1 MQTKGLE
8 MYFDKQRSLAFTKG
22 EEIYFLENY
31 TDMVV
36 KGKILDFYIFNEEK
50 NEVYA
55 DIREL
60 SCPGRLN
67 VKIDC
72 IFKTEEEAINYKKEK
87 DEKLKN
93 QYRSQIQT
101 IKDLALFMY
110 FHTVACCEEYTDW
123 NAREVAKEKFK
134 ELLDVDLDSENNL

>member
-1 MQTKGLE
+1 MKTNSLE
-8 MYFDKQRSLAFTKG
+8 MYFDKLRSLAFTKG
-22 EEIYFLENY
+22 EEIYFLDNY
-31 TDMVV
+31 TEMVI
-36 KGKILDFYIFNEEK
+36 KGKILDFYIFDEGK
-50 NEVYA
+50 NEAYA
-55 DIREL
+55 DIKEI

-87 DEKLKN
+87 DEKLKDK
-93 QYRSQIQT
+93 YRSQIQT

-123 NAREVAKEKFK
+123 NAREVAKEKIK
-134 ELLDVDLDSENNL
+134 ELLGVDLESEDLL